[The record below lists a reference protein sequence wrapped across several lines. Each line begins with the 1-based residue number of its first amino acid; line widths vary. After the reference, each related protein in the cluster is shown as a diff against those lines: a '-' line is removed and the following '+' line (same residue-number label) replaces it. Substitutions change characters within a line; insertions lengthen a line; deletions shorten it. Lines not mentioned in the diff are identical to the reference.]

1 MLIRTEELTPE
12 HASALSEPDSHQIYC
27 GLDCAVTFEVHEAL
41 NNVLGVTDADNDAQY
56 PLHYSFE
63 RALQAPALDM
73 MLRGFK
79 IDGFE
84 RARGIAAKR
93 SEREALQVQL
103 DEIAHAVWDRGLN
116 PNSPKQ
122 LKEFFYSRMR
132 LPEVWISQKG
142 ERKLSTN
149 REALEKLD
157 LYFHARPLIALILD
171 IRELTKLLSVL
182 ETEVSRDGRM
192 RTSYN
197 IGGTSV
203 GRWSSSSDVTGV
215 GTNLQNITPELRR
228 MFIADDGWKICGID
242 LEQSEGRDVGFLI
255 GILFDDWT
263 YLDAC
268 EQGDLHTTTAR
279 LVWPTLPWTGDK
291 KLDREIA
298 ERAFYR
304 HFSYRDMSKRG
315 GHATNYLT
323 TPFTMARHLKI
334 PIPIS
339 ENFQSSYFGAY
350 PGIPR
355 WHVWTAEQLQRHG
368 TLTTPFGRSRQF
380 FGRPDDDA
388 TIRKAVA
395 YRPAAMTGDRLNLG
409 LWRIGRYMPQVELL
423 AQVHDAVYFQYREC
437 SLEEEN
443 AIIAQALSLI
453 HVELKHKNRTFV
465 VPGEAKIGWNWASA
479 DSGSDESHWRFPD
492 GNPDGLVK
500 WNPTKPDTRTRSPSG
515 MDRRMF

>member
-93 SEREALQVQL
+93 SEREALQTQL
-103 DEIAHAVWDRGLN
+103 D
-116 PNSPKQ
+116 
-122 LKEFFYSRMR
+122 EFFYSRMR

-255 GILFDDWT
+255 GILFNDWT

-298 ERAFYR
+298 E
-304 HFSYRDMSKRG
+304 
-315 GHATNYLT
+315 
-323 TPFTMARHLKI
+323 
-334 PIPIS
+334 
-339 ENFQSSYFGAY
+339 
-350 PGIPR
+350 
-355 WHVWTAEQLQRHG
+355 
-368 TLTTPFGRSRQF
+368 
-380 FGRPDDDA
+380 
-388 TIRKAVA
+388 
-395 YRPAAMTGDRLNLG
+395 
-409 LWRIGRYMPQVELL
+409 
-423 AQVHDAVYFQYREC
+423 
-437 SLEEEN
+437 
-443 AIIAQALSLI
+443 
-453 HVELKHKNRTFV
+453 
-465 VPGEAKIGWNWASA
+465 
-479 DSGSDESHWRFPD
+479 
-492 GNPDGLVK
+492 
-500 WNPTKPDTRTRSPSG
+500 
-515 MDRRMF
+515 